1 MFCNSCG
8 CYAQVKAI
16 GLWNACL
23 GKNHTQRFLLTKFIQ
38 QGVHPTSKALLGKP
52 RRLTGLEALPFPT
65 TERVTEGGGKARP
78 GVQHSSLAVSSL
90 QPQPV
95 WEHTV
100 DDAEAAFCPGGESD
114 PEDWEAGFLGLD
126 D

>member
-8 CYAQVKAI
+8 CYAQVKAV
-16 GLWNACL
+16 GLWNNCL

-52 RRLTGLEALPFPT
+52 RRLPGTEALPFPS
-65 TERVTEGGGKARP
+65 TERVNEGGGKARP
-78 GVQHSSLAVSSL
+78 GVQHCKLPAGSLVS
-90 QPQPV
+90 QPV
-95 WEHTV
+95 WQHTE
-100 DDAEAAFCPGGESD
+100 DDAEEAFCHSED
-114 PEDWEAGFLGLD
+114 NPEDYEEGFQGFD